1 MNRLMIC
8 LNYRLAT
15 ITVVVFLVSP
25 TFGDERVSFR
35 RDIRPILADKCFHCH
50 GPDAEQRQAGL
61 RLDVPES
68 ATTAAESGD
77 FAIVPGQSAASA
89 LMARVTHED
98 PELRMPPADTG
109 KELSQ
114 AEIELVRRWI
124 DEGASF
130 EKHWSLMPIL
140 RPPIPSVAD
149 RAWPL
154 SPLDHFVLARLELEG
169 IRPSE
174 PADRRTLVRRVTLDL
189 TGLPPTIEEV
199 ATFVEDESPQAYEKL
214 VDRLLKSPGYAE
226 HMARFWLDVVRYGD
240 THGLHLDNYREIWPY
255 RDWVISAFDSNMPFD
270 QFTIEQL
277 AGDLLP
283 EPTLEQLV
291 ATGYN
296 RCHISTNEGGAIQEE
311 WYVRNVV
318 DRVST
323 TGTVF
328 MGLTLGCAQCHDH
341 KFDPVT
347 QKEFYQ
353 LFAFFN
359 NLDGSPLDGNA
370 ADPAPVVKVPT
381 MDQKRWLDELHRRE
395 QALSERFDQPWPE
408 IDERQRAWEAERSGN
423 DKNVWTVL
431 DPLKFESTAGATL
444 RKLDDLS
451 VLAEGENPAQ
461 DTYEVVVHTDQYPIR
476 SLRLETLTH
485 ESLPHTG
492 PGRAGNGN
500 FVLGEI
506 EVQAVSISDPA
517 EPQALKFLRA
527 EADHEQQGY
536 PAAKVIDGN
545 AGSNEGWAPEGAV
558 RHEDRRLILTSAEEI
573 GYPGGTEL
581 RIRLLCNTTHA
592 QHAIGR
598 FRFAAGSLDAN
609 ISSLLA
615 VGAGQR
621 TPEQRKQIQDHF
633 RRQHTDEGRSVAD
646 ELDALRLGSDEIE
659 KQMATTLVMK
669 ERPEPRVAYFLQR
682 GHYEAKGDP
691 VERATPT
698 ALPPMDDRLPRNRLG
713 LAQWLMD
720 PRHPLT
726 ARVAVNRIWQQVF
739 GRGITET
746 SEDLGSQGATPT
758 HPVLLDWLAIEWM
771 EDSWD
776 VKRLMK
782 RLIMSATYQQSSRT
796 RPELRERD
804 PYNTLLARGP
814 RYRLDAEM
822 LRDQVLS
829 VSGLLVQQV
838 GGPSVKPPQP
848 DGLWHA
854 VGYSNSNT
862 VRFVADAGA
871 DRVYRRS
878 LYTFWKR
885 TSPPPQMAIFDA
897 PTREACTV
905 RRERTNTPLQ
915 ALMTMNEV
923 QCLEAARQLA
933 QNAMREAE
941 ASPGDRAQYI
951 FLRATARLPN
961 PTELDT
967 LVQNFHDHRDHYRQ
981 HRKAAN
987 SLVRSAGLTADVEL
1001 PIDELAAWTMVGNLI
1016 LNLDEVL
1023 SKS

>member
-1 MNRLMIC
+1 MIC
-8 LNYRLAT
+8 LNSRLTT
-15 ITVVVFLVSP
+15 IAVVAFLVSP
-25 TFGDERVSFR
+25 SSGDERVSFR

-50 GPDAEQRQAGL
+50 GPDEQQRQAGL
-61 RLDVPES
+61 RLDEPES
-68 ATTAAESGD
+68 ATAAAESGD

-98 PELRMPPADTG
+98 PELRMPPVDTG
-109 KELSQ
+109 KKLDQ
-114 AEIELVRRWI
+114 HEIDLLQRWI

-130 EKHWSLMPIL
+130 EQHWSLAPIV
-140 RPPIPSVAD
+140 RSPVPSVAD
-149 RAWPL
+149 QAWPR
-154 SPLDHFVLARLELEG
+154 SPLDHFVLARLERERL
-169 IRPSE
+169 RPSE
-174 PADRRTLVRRVTLDL
+174 PADHRTLIRRVTFDL
-189 TGLPPTIEEV
+189 TGLPPTVEEV
-199 ATFVEDESPQAYEKL
+199 AAFVADESPQAYEKL

-226 HMARFWLDVVRYGD
+226 HMTRFWLDVVRYGD

-255 RDWVISAFDSNMPFD
+255 RDWVISAFDRNMPFD

-296 RCHISTNEGGAIQEE
+296 RCHISTNEGGAIEEE

-359 NLDGSPLDGNA
+359 NLDGSALDGNA
-370 ADPAPVVKVPT
+370 ANPAPVVQVPT
-381 MDQKRWLDELHRRE
+381 VDQKRQLDDLRRRE
-395 QALSERFDQPWPE
+395 QKLSQHFKQPWPE
-408 IDERQRAWEAERSGN
+408 LDERQRAWESEWSGN
-423 DKNVWTVL
+423 DKHVWTVL

-444 RKLDDLS
+444 HKLDDLS

-461 DTYEVVVHTDQYPIR
+461 DIYEVVVQTDQYPIG

-506 EVQAVSISDPA
+506 EVQTVSISDDSQ
-517 EPQALKFLRA
+517 PQTVKFLRA
-527 EADHEQQGY
+527 EADHEQEGY

-545 AGSNEGWAPEGAV
+545 VGSNDGWSPEGAV
-558 RHEDRRLILTSAEEI
+558 RHEDRRLVLTAAEEI

-581 RIRLLCNTTHA
+581 RIRLLCNTTQS
-592 QHAIGR
+592 QHVIGR
-598 FRFAAGSLDAN
+598 FRLAVASLDEN
-609 ISSLLA
+609 IFSLLTI
-615 VGAGQR
+615 GAEQR
-621 TPEQRKQIQDHF
+621 TSEQRKQIQDYF
-633 RRQHTDEGRSVAD
+633 RRQHTNEGRSVAN
-646 ELDALRLGSDEIE
+646 ELDAVRQELGRIE
-659 KQMATTLVMK
+659 KQVATTLVMK

-691 VERATPT
+691 VERATPA
-698 ALPPMDDRLPRNRLG
+698 ALPPMDHQLPRNRLG
-713 LAQWLMD
+713 LAQWLID

-739 GRGITET
+739 GRGIAET

-758 HPVLLDWLAIEWM
+758 HPELLDWLAIEWM
-771 EDSWD
+771 EDGWD

-782 RLIMSATYQQSSRT
+782 RLIMSATYQQSSRI
-796 RPELRERD
+796 RPELRGRD

-814 RYRLDAEM
+814 RFRLDAEM
-822 LRDQVLS
+822 LRDQVLA
-829 VSGLLVQQV
+829 VSGLLVHQL

-848 DGLWHA
+848 DGLWYA
-854 VGYSNSNT
+854 VGYSGSNT

-871 DRVYRRS
+871 DKVYRRS

-885 TSPPPQMAIFDA
+885 TSPPPQMATFDA
-897 PTREACTV
+897 PSREACTV

-923 QCLEAARQLA
+923 QYLEAARQLA
-933 QNAMREAE
+933 QNAMLEAE
-941 ASPGDRAQYI
+941 TSPGARAQYM
-951 FLRATARLPN
+951 FLRATARLPD

-967 LVQNFHDHRDHYRQ
+967 LVQTFHDHRDHYRR
-981 HRKAAN
+981 HTEAAS
-987 SLVRSAGLTADVEL
+987 SLVRTSGLTADVEL
-1001 PIDELAAWTMVGNLI
+1001 AIDELAAWTMIGNLI